1 MLFRLGHAI
10 VVNPGMELAGTTGGS
25 RVRAT
30 EIEMTELT
38 IFGRGGQGGVTLA
51 KLVAETYFL
60 RGLYAQAFGVYAAE
74 RSGAPVQA
82 YVRIDEQEIT
92 NHNEIRR
99 PDHVVV
105 LDRTLIAPRV
115 VVGHK
120 TSGWVI
126 LNSPEPPAAFQDTF
140 PGRQVATI
148 DATAIAAENG
158 LGTRTVPIVNTTM
171 FGAVGRVLGM
181 PIADI
186 EAALAELKFA
196 GPNLVS
202 ARQAFETVA
211 MEELTGE
218 AREAPPL
225 QPADRIADLLDP
237 TVGLAP
243 ALRTGNWASRR
254 PNRRQLTPP
263 CNNACPAGN
272 DVQSFVAAV
281 AKEDHNAALEILLE
295 SSPFPGVC
303 GRVCPA
309 PCMEA
314 CNRRGFDESV
324 NVRELER
331 YAADMGR
338 RERFITVPREE
349 AVAVIG
355 SGPAGLS
362 AAYHLARLGYQVTV
376 VEAQQEL
383 GGVMR
388 TGIPTYRLPRNVL
401 DREIEFIV
409 AHGVK
414 TLTGHRVSRAEF
426 VDFSR
431 RFAAVFVATGL
442 QEARSLDLGVD
453 LGGSTNRIE
462 QGIAFLD
469 RARGGTAFVRG
480 ERVVVVGGGNTAIDA
495 ARSARRLG
503 AARVSVV
510 YRRSRQE
517 MPAIAEEID
526 AALEEGVSI
535 HELVAPVHLR
545 DNEASLYLTC
555 QRMRLG
561 EPDESGR
568 ARPVPET
575 TEDAF
580 FDVPCDRVILAL
592 GQSADLSII
601 PEGSE
606 IRENGVLL
614 GLAGAPVFCGGDLA
628 ANEGTVSAAIGSGR
642 RAALHIHRTLS
653 GEDLFPPHPEPVAGP
668 EAITTHVFTHASSHR
683 GQSIE
688 MPLRRRT
695 FAEVHTGFSA
705 AAGGELAAEE
715 ASRCFSCG
723 VCNSC
728 DRCRQ
733 YCPEGILSRDTNG
746 YRFDY
751 DYCKGCGVC
760 AAQCPRGVIYMAE
773 L

>member
-1 MLFRLGHAI
+1 MA
-10 VVNPGMELAGTTGGS
+10 
-25 RVRAT
+25 
-30 EIEMTELT
+30 ELT

-51 KLVAETYFL
+51 KLIAETYFL
-60 RGLYAQAFGVYAAE
+60 RGMYAQAFGVYAAE

-82 YVRIDEQEIT
+82 YVRIDEREIT
-92 NHNEIRR
+92 NHNEIRE

-115 VVGHK
+115 VTGLK
-120 TSGWVI
+120 TDGWLV
-126 LNSPEPPAAFQDTF
+126 LNSPEPPSAFREMF
-140 PGRQVATI
+140 PGRRVATV
-148 DATAIAAENG
+148 DATAIAAGNG

-171 FGAVGRVLGM
+171 FGAVARVFGLTF
-181 PIADI
+181 ADV
-186 EAALAELKFA
+186 ESALTELKFGGA
-196 GPNLVS
+196 NVAS
-202 ARQAFETVA
+202 ARQAFEGVKAEHQPGTI
-211 MEELTGE
+211 
-218 AREAPPL
+218 REVTAPPPS
-225 QPADRIADLLDP
+225 QRIASLLDS
-237 TVGLAP
+237 TIGGLP
-243 ALRTGNWASRR
+243 ALRTGSWASRH
-254 PNRRQLTPP
+254 PNRRHLTPP

-272 DVQSFVAAV
+272 DVQAFVAAV
-281 AKEDHNAALEILLE
+281 AKEDYNGALEILLE
-295 SSPFPGVC
+295 TSPFPGVC

-309 PCMEA
+309 PCMQA
-314 CNRRGFDESV
+314 CNRSGYDESL

-331 YAADMGR
+331 YVADLGQ
-338 RERFITVPREE
+338 RERFSAPRRDE

-376 VEAQQEL
+376 LEAEREL

-388 TGIPTYRLPRNVL
+388 TGIPEYRLPRTVL
-401 DREIEFIV
+401 DREIEFVIG
-409 AHGVK
+409 HGVQ
-414 TLTGHRVSRAEF
+414 THTGHRVSRGEL
-426 VDFSR
+426 VDLSR

-453 LGGSTNRIE
+453 LGGSTHRIE

-469 RARGGTAFVRG
+469 RARGGAAFVRG
-480 ERVVVVGGGNTAIDA
+480 ERVVVIGGGNTAIDA

-503 AARVSVV
+503 AARVVIV

-517 MPAIAEEID
+517 MPAIREEID
-526 AALEEGVSI
+526 AAIEEGIAI
-535 HELVAPVHLR
+535 HELVSPVR
-545 DNEASLYLTC
+545 VQENDSSLSLTC

-580 FDVPCDRVILAL
+580 FDIPCDRVILAL
-592 GQSADLSII
+592 GQTPDLSII

-606 IRENGVLL
+606 IRENGRLL
-614 GLAGAPVFCGGDLA
+614 GLAGSPVFCGGDLA
-628 ANEGTVSAAIGSGR
+628 GNEGTVSAAIGSGHL
-642 RAALHIHRTLS
+642 AALHIHRTLS
-653 GEDLFPPHPEPVAGP
+653 GEDLFPPSPEPLAGP
-668 EAITTHVFTHASSHR
+668 EAITTHVFTHAPRRR
-683 GQSIE
+683 GGTIDVA
-688 MPLRRRT
+688 LRRHT
-695 FAEVHTGFSA
+695 FAEVHTGFSSA
-705 AAGGELAAEE
+705 TEGESAAEE

-733 YCPEGILSRDTNG
+733 YCPEGIVSRDGDG

>member
-1 MLFRLGHAI
+1 MA
-10 VVNPGMELAGTTGGS
+10 
-25 RVRAT
+25 
-30 EIEMTELT
+30 ELT

-51 KLVAETYFL
+51 KLIAETYFL
-60 RGLYAQAFGVYAAE
+60 RGMYSQAFGVYAAE

-82 YVRIDEQEIT
+82 YVRVDEREIT
-92 NHNEIRR
+92 NYNEICE

-105 LDRTLIAPRV
+105 LDRTLIAPLV
-115 VVGHK
+115 VAGLK
-120 TSGWVI
+120 ANGWVV
-126 LNSPEPPAAFQDTF
+126 LNSTDPPSTFSELF
-140 PGRQVATI
+140 PGRRVATI
-148 DATAIAAENG
+148 DATAIAEGNG

-171 FGAVGRVLGM
+171 FGAVARVLGLTF
-181 PIADI
+181 ADV
-186 EAALAELKFA
+186 ESALTELKFGGA
-196 GPNLVS
+196 NLAS
-202 ARQAFETVA
+202 ARQAFECVRLEHLA
-211 MEELTGE
+211 GE
-218 AREAPPL
+218 VREAVVPP
-225 QPADRIADLLDP
+225 PGVRIASLLDP
-237 TVGLAP
+237 NIGSAP
-243 ALRTGNWASRR
+243 ELRTGSWATRK
-254 PNRRQLTPP
+254 PHRRQLTPP

-272 DVQSFVAAV
+272 DVQAFVAAV
-281 AKEDHNAALEILLE
+281 ATEDHKGALEILLE
-295 SSPFPGVC
+295 TSPFPGVC

-309 PCMEA
+309 PCMQA
-314 CNRRGFDESV
+314 CNRGGYDESV

-331 YAADMGR
+331 YVADLGR
-338 RERFITVPREE
+338 RERFHGPLRDE
-349 AVAVIG
+349 AVAVVG

-376 VEAQQEL
+376 LEADHEL

-388 TGIPTYRLPRNVL
+388 TGIPEYRLPRTVL
-401 DREIEFIV
+401 DREIEFVIG
-409 AHGVK
+409 HGVQ
-414 TLTGHRVSRAEF
+414 THTGHQVSRGEL
-426 VDFSR
+426 VDLSR

-442 QEARSLDLGVD
+442 QEARSLDMGVD
-453 LGGSTNRIE
+453 LGGSTHRIE

-480 ERVVVVGGGNTAIDA
+480 ERVVVIGGGNTAIDA

-503 AARVSVV
+503 ATRVCIV
-510 YRRSRQE
+510 YRRSRKE

-526 AALEEGVSI
+526 AALEEGIAI
-535 HELVAPVHLR
+535 HELVSPLHIKE
-545 DNEASLYLTC
+545 DGTSLCLTC

-580 FDVPCDRVILAL
+580 FDLVCDRVILAL
-592 GQSADLSII
+592 GQSPDLSIL

-606 IRENGVLL
+606 IRDNGQLL
-614 GLAGAPVFCGGDLA
+614 GLAGSPVFCGGDLA
-628 ANEGTVSAAIGSGR
+628 GNEGTVSAAIGSGHR
-642 RAALHIHRTLS
+642 TALHIHRTLS
-653 GEDLFPPHPEPVAGP
+653 GKDLFPPPPEPLAGP
-668 EAITTHVFTHASSHR
+668 EAITTHVFSRAPSHR
-683 GQSIE
+683 GGTID
-688 MPLRRRT
+688 MALRRRT
-695 FAEVHTGFSA
+695 FAEVHTGFSSA
-705 AAGGELAAEE
+705 TTVPRVIASGPELAAEE

-733 YCPEGILSRDTNG
+733 YCPEGIVSRDGDG